1 MSTSGFINVLKP
13 AGMTSHDVVSFIRR
27 TYGLK
32 KVGHAGTLDPAAA
45 GVLPIALG
53 SATRLIEYITDAD
66 KGYRAELTFGYK
78 TDSGDDMGEVI
89 EQINN
94 FKIPSQQEIDTVLKQ
109 FIGRIQQ
116 VPPMYSAIKV
126 NGQKLYELAR
136 QGKSIEVPTRLVEIS
151 TIKMINNSGE
161 KLLFDVTCSKGTYI
175 RTLCM
180 DIGAKLNLPAT
191 MSFLIRTRVGKFTL
205 QEAVTLEEI
214 AADPQKAL
222 QNVHSVLNF
231 MPKVILTKEHSL
243 AFSHGQIIK
252 IEHLI
257 KNSVIA
263 VYNENENLIGI
274 GSNVG
279 QSLLKPVKVFNF

>member
-27 TYGLK
+27 TYSLK

-180 DIGAKLNLPAT
+180 DIGAKLNLPAV

>member
-13 AGMTSHDVVSFIRR
+13 TGMTSHDVVSFIRR

-94 FKIPSQQEIDTVLKQ
+94 FKIPSQQELDTVLQQ
-109 FIGRIQQ
+109 FIGKIQQ

-252 IEHLI
+252 IEQLI

-263 VYNENENLIGI
+263 VYNENEKLIGI

>member
-45 GVLPIALG
+45 GDLPIALG

-243 AFSHGQIIK
+243 AFSHGQMIK
-252 IEHLI
+252 IEQLI
-257 KNSVIA
+257 NNSIIA
-263 VYNENENLIGI
+263 VYNENKNLIGI

>member
-151 TIKMINNSGE
+151 ALNIIKNSGE

-252 IEHLI
+252 IEQLI

-263 VYNENENLIGI
+263 VYNENEKLIGI

>member
-252 IEHLI
+252 IEQLI

>member
-13 AGMTSHDVVSFIRR
+13 TGMTSHDVVSFIRR

-252 IEHLI
+252 IEQLI

>member
-13 AGMTSHDVVSFIRR
+13 TGMTSHDVVSFIRR

-94 FKIPSQQEIDTVLKQ
+94 FKIPSQQELDTVLQQ
-109 FIGRIQQ
+109 FIGKIQQ

-151 TIKMINNSGE
+151 ALNIIKNSGE

-214 AADPQKAL
+214 AAEPQKAL

-231 MPKVILTKEHSL
+231 MPKVILTKERSL
-243 AFSHGQIIK
+243 AFSHGQMIK
-252 IEHLI
+252 IEQLI
-257 KNSVIA
+257 NNSIIA
-263 VYNENENLIGI
+263 VYNENKNLIGI

>member
-94 FKIPSQQEIDTVLKQ
+94 FKIPSQQELDTVLQQ
-109 FIGRIQQ
+109 FIGKIQQ

-151 TIKMINNSGE
+151 ALNIIKNSGE

-214 AADPQKAL
+214 AAEPQKAL

-231 MPKVILTKEHSL
+231 MPKVILTKERSL
-243 AFSHGQIIK
+243 AFSHGQMIK
-252 IEHLI
+252 IEQLI
-257 KNSVIA
+257 NNSIIA
-263 VYNENENLIGI
+263 VYNENKNLIGI

>member
-180 DIGAKLNLPAT
+180 DIGAKLNLPAV

-231 MPKVILTKEHSL
+231 MPKLILTKERSL
-243 AFSHGQIIK
+243 AFSHGQMIK
-252 IEHLI
+252 IEQLI
-257 KNSVIA
+257 NNSIIA
-263 VYNENENLIGI
+263 VYNENENLIF
-274 GSNVG
+274 V
-279 QSLLKPVKVFNF
+279 

>member
-13 AGMTSHDVVSFIRR
+13 TGMTSHDVVSFIRR

-89 EQINN
+89 EEINN
-94 FKIPSQQEIDTVLKQ
+94 FKIPSQQELDTVLQQ
-109 FIGRIQQ
+109 FIGKIQQ

-151 TIKMINNSGE
+151 ALNIIKNSGE

-252 IEHLI
+252 IEQLI

-263 VYNENENLIGI
+263 VYNENEKLIGI

>member
-13 AGMTSHDVVSFIRR
+13 TGMTSHDVVSFIRR

-214 AADPQKAL
+214 AAEPQKAL

-243 AFSHGQIIK
+243 AFSHGQMIK
-252 IEHLI
+252 IEKLI
-257 KNSVIA
+257 NNSIIA
-263 VYNENENLIGI
+263 VYNENKNLIGI

>member
-13 AGMTSHDVVSFIRR
+13 TGMTSHDVVSFIRR

-89 EQINN
+89 EEINN
-94 FKIPSQQEIDTVLKQ
+94 FKIPSQQELDTVLQQ
-109 FIGRIQQ
+109 FIGKIQQ

-151 TIKMINNSGE
+151 ALNIIKNSGE

-191 MSFLIRTRVGKFTL
+191 MSFLIRTRVGKFML

-214 AADPQKAL
+214 AAEPQKAL

-231 MPKVILTKEHSL
+231 MPKLILTKERSL
-243 AFSHGQIIK
+243 AFSHGQMIK
-252 IEHLI
+252 IEQLI
-257 KNSVIA
+257 NNSIIA
-263 VYNENENLIGI
+263 VYNENKNLIGI